1 MHPGGGPIIEY
12 AIPTAL
18 AIPVGIA
25 QGPDGALWFTEAFGN
40 KIGRMTPAGAFY
52 EYPLATHSYPMS
64 ITAGPDGALW
74 FTECGSSQLARIT
87 TTGAITEIPLVNVL
101 PRDLTVGSDGAI
113 WFTEGGHLAIG
124 RMQ

>member
-1 MHPGGGPIIEY
+1 M
-12 AIPTAL
+12 
-18 AIPVGIA
+18 
-25 QGPDGALWFTEAFGN
+25 D
-40 KIGRMTPAGAFY
+40 
-52 EYPLATHSYPMS
+52 

-74 FTECGSSQLARIT
+74 FTECGTSQLARIT